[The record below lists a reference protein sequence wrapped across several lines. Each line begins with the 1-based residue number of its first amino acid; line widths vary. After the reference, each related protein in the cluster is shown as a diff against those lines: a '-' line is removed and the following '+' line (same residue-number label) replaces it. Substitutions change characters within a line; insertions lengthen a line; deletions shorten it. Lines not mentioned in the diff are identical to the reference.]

1 MLWGGGRDTEALSL
15 QGLYLILFQQDGRMA
30 HLTRET

>member
-15 QGLYLILFQQDGRMA
+15 QGLYLILFRMA